1 LISFLKRYRFGR
13 NSMAVA
19 VGMVESRGLP
29 PTLAAAD
36 AMCKAARVTLV
47 SMEKLSGGYYTAV
60 VRGSVSEVEIAVKA
74 GIEAAKSCKCYIE
87 PTVFC
92 TSHVIARP
100 DENIVAVLPIDFSE
114 RVEAFRV

>member
-1 LISFLKRYRFGR
+1 MG
-13 NSMAVA
+13 VA

-60 VRGSVSEVEIAVKA
+60 VRGSVSEVKIAVAA
-74 GIEAAKSCKCYIE
+74 GVEAAKKCTCYVE
-87 PTVFC
+87 KTVFC
-92 TSHVIARP
+92 SSHIIARP
-100 DENIVAVLPIDFSE
+100 HENVVGVLPIDYTDSVAE
-114 RVEAFRV
+114 FRV

>member
-1 LISFLKRYRFGR
+1 
-13 NSMAVA
+13 MAVA

-60 VRGSVSEVEIAVKA
+60 VRGNVSEVQIAVQA
-74 GIEAAKSCKCYIE
+74 GIEAAKKCVCYQE

-92 TSHVIARP
+92 TSHIIARP
-100 DENIVAVLPIDFSE
+100 HENVVTVLPIDFSE
-114 RVEAFRV
+114 STEEFRV

>member
-1 LISFLKRYRFGR
+1 
-13 NSMAVA
+13 MPVA

-60 VRGSVSEVEIAVKA
+60 VRGDVSEVKIAVAA
-74 GIEAAKSCKCYIE
+74 GVEAAKSCVTYIE

-92 TSHVIARP
+92 STHIIARP
-100 DENIVAVLPIDFSE
+100 HENVVGVLPIDYNE
-114 RVEAFRV
+114 QVEAFRM